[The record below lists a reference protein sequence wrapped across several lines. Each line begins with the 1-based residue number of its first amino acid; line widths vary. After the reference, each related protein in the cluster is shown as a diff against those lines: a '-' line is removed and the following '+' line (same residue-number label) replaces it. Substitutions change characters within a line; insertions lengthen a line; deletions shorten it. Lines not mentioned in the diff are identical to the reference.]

1 MRYLEDPSQ
10 AELFD
15 AFAFESILSPVA
27 YDKLRHGWQHLF
39 RCCILKLLPAKK
51 LGEHF
56 HPAMGR
62 PTKELYSMAGLL
74 FIMEFRDWT
83 HEEAADAYMFNVDL
97 QYALNLK
104 PEHQS
109 LCRRTLERYIA
120 LFRNDELAQEI
131 MHNVTAELVKR
142 LDLDVSKQR
151 LDSTHI
157 ESNMAKF
164 GRIRLMATTVRRF
177 LVQLKRHDEQGYGR
191 IREGVRQRYEAT
203 PQAIFG
209 WKKLDDDGV
218 NELRQSVAEDL
229 AYLIETFRHDN
240 SAAVRAA
247 YQMMV
252 KVFEQ
257 QCEVVGERVAVQ
269 KHPGGEIVCNP
280 SDPEATWDGHKGS
293 GYQVQLS
300 ETCGADNEVQLVVSA
315 IPETACQTDSAA
327 LADVI
332 DDLKTSGFKPS
343 ELLADTAYGGD
354 ENHSRCLAEGIDL
367 IAPTP
372 GKCPANQVDSD
383 HLTVAD
389 FTVEPGVKI
398 GPWGREIPDPKCVA
412 CPAGLTPVRSFYDDG
427 TKQIEI
433 LQFPAVCNA
442 CPLRHRCPTR
452 DASGWKIV
460 TIPLKQVRLINRR
473 RRERTEE
480 FQAKYR
486 KRSGIESTNSLLKR
500 VTGLGRL
507 RARGRNSVFM
517 SIYLKVAG
525 WNVLRAAAVRS
536 LIEKLTKTGQIA
548 RFAQRARILSRLG
561 AFQFIAPAA

>member
-1 MRYLEDPSQ
+1 LEDPRQ
-10 AELFD
+10 TELFD
-15 AFAFESILSPVA
+15 AFQAILSPLA
-27 YDKLRHGWQHLF
+27 YRRLRRGWQHLF
-39 RCCILKLLPAKK
+39 RCAILKLLPAKT

-62 PTKELYSMAGLL
+62 PTKELYSIAGLL

-83 HEEAADAYMFNVDL
+83 HEEAVDAYMFNVDL

-104 PEHQS
+104 PEKQS

-120 LFRNDELAQEI
+120 LFRNDDLARQV
-131 MHNVTAELVKR
+131 MHDVTAELVKL
-142 LDLDVSKQR
+142 LDLDISQQR

-164 GRIRLMATTVRRF
+164 GRIRLMATAIRQF
-177 LVQLKRHDEQGYGR
+177 LVQVKRHDEPSYGQ
-191 IREGVRQRYEAT
+191 IREGVRQRYETTAH
-203 PQAIFG
+203 AIFG

-218 NELRQSVAEDL
+218 KELRQSVAEDL
-229 AYLIETFRHDN
+229 AYLVEAFRGDLV
-240 SAAVRAA
+240 AEVRAA
-247 YQMMV
+247 YRMMV

-257 QCEVVGERVAVQ
+257 QCEVVEERVAVR
-269 KHPGGEIVCNP
+269 KHPGADIVCNP
-280 SDPEATWDGHKGS
+280 SDPQATWDGHKGS

-300 ETCGADNEVQLVVSA
+300 ETCSADNEVQLIVSA
-315 IPETACQTDSAA
+315 VPETACQTDSAA
-327 LADVI
+327 VAVVI
-332 DDLKTSGFKPS
+332 DDLNASGFKPS

-367 IAPTP
+367 ITPTP
-372 GKCPANQVDSD
+372 GKCPTHEVDPEW
-383 HLTVAD
+383 LTVAD

-412 CPAGLTPVRSFYDDG
+412 CPAGLEPHRSFYNVVLE
-427 TKQIEI
+427 QIDI

-442 CPLRHRCPTR
+442 CPLRDRCPTR
-452 DASGWKIV
+452 DANGWKVV

-480 FQAKYR
+480 FQEKYR

-500 VTGLGRL
+500 VTGLARL
-507 RARGRNSVFM
+507 RVRGKSSVYM
-517 SIYLKVAG
+517 TIYLKVAG
-525 WNVLRAAAVRS
+525 WNVLRAAAVRAVLEKMTNGDRIGQFVQWIRVFS
-536 LIEKLTKTGQIA
+536 LLN
-548 RFAQRARILSRLG
+548 
-561 AFQFIAPAA
+561 AFPHIVAAA

>member
-1 MRYLEDPSQ
+1 MRYMEDPRQ

-15 AFAFESILSPVA
+15 GFQSILSPLA
-27 YDKLRHGWQHLF
+27 YSKLQRGWQHLF
-39 RCCILKLLPAKK
+39 RCAILKLLPAKA

-56 HPAMGR
+56 HPEMGR

-83 HEEAADAYMFNVDL
+83 QEEAVDAYMFNVDL

-104 PEHQS
+104 PENQS
-109 LCRRTLERYIA
+109 LCRRTLERYIL

-131 MHNVTAELVKR
+131 MHDVTAELVKL

-164 GRIRLMATTVRRF
+164 GRIRLMATAVRRF
-177 LVQLKRHDEQGYGR
+177 LVQLKRHDEQSYGQ
-191 IREGVRQRYEAT
+191 IRESVRQRYEAT
-203 PQAIFG
+203 SHAIFG

-229 AYLIETFRHDN
+229 AYLVETFRQHN
-240 SAAVRAA
+240 SPAVHAA
-247 YQMMV
+247 YQKMA

-257 QCEVVGERVAVQ
+257 QCEVVENASPSASTQGEKSSAIPPIRR
-269 KHPGGEIVCNP
+269 PP
-280 SDPEATWDGHKGS
+280 WMATRDRGTRFSSRKRAA
-293 GYQVQLS
+293 
-300 ETCGADNEVQLVVSA
+300 ADNEVQLIVSA

-327 LADVI
+327 LPVVV
-332 DDLKTSGFKPS
+332 DDLKTNGFKPS

-367 IAPTP
+367 ITPTP
-372 GKCPANQVDSD
+372 GKCPGNQVDSEYF
-383 HLTVAD
+383 TVAD
-389 FTVEPGVKI
+389 FKIEPGVKI

-412 CPAGLTPVRSFYDDG
+412 CPAGLEPHRSYYDHG
-427 TKQIEI
+427 TEQINI

-442 CPLRHRCPTR
+442 CPLRDRCPTR
-452 DASGWKIV
+452 YANGWKIV

-480 FQAKYR
+480 FRGKYR

-507 RARGRNSVFM
+507 RVRGERSVFM

-536 LIEKLTKTGQIA
+536 VVEKLKKPGQTES
-548 RFAQRARILSRLG
+548 FANAA
-561 AFQFIAPAA
+561 AFFTC

>member
-1 MRYLEDPSQ
+1 M
-10 AELFD
+10 A
-15 AFAFESILSPVA
+15 APVS
-27 YDKLRHGWQHLF
+27 LRHPETATRQEVGGALY
-39 RCCILKLLPAKK
+39 PAI
-51 LGEHF
+51 
-56 HPAMGR
+56 GR

-104 PEHQS
+104 PENQS

-131 MHNVTAELVKR
+131 MHDVTAELVKL

-164 GRIRLMATTVRRF
+164 GRIRLMATAARRF
-177 LVQLKRHDEQGYGR
+177 LVQLKRHDEPGYSQ

-203 PQAIFG
+203 PKAIFG

-229 AYLIETFRHDN
+229 AYLVETFRHDIFP
-240 SAAVRAA
+240 AARAA

-257 QCEVVGERVAVQ
+257 QCEVVGERVAVR

-280 SDPEATWDGHKGS
+280 SDPEATLDGHKGS

-300 ETCGADNEVQLVVSA
+300 ETCGDDNEVQLIVAAV
-315 IPETACQTDSAA
+315 PETACQTDSAA
-327 LADVI
+327 LAVVI
-332 DDLKTSGFKPS
+332 DDLKSSEFKPT

-354 ENHSRCLAEGIDL
+354 ENHSRCLADGIDL
-367 IAPTP
+367 ITPTP
-372 GKCPANQVDSD
+372 GKCPAHQTDSER
-383 HLTVAD
+383 LTVAD

-412 CPAGLTPVRSFYDDG
+412 CPAGLPPVRSFYDHG
-427 TKQIEI
+427 TEQIEI
-433 LQFPAVCNA
+433 LQSPAVCNA
-442 CPLRHRCPTR
+442 CPLRDRCPTR

-460 TIPLKQVRLINRR
+460 TIPLKQIRLINRR

-480 FQAKYR
+480 FQGKYR

-507 RARGRNSVFM
+507 RVRGRASVFM

-536 LIEKLTKTGQIA
+536 VIEKLMNAGQTAAFAQWTRILNLLHAFPSIA
-548 RFAQRARILSRLG
+548 R
-561 AFQFIAPAA
+561 AA

>member
-1 MRYLEDPSQ
+1 
-10 AELFD
+10 
-15 AFAFESILSPVA
+15 
-27 YDKLRHGWQHLF
+27 
-39 RCCILKLLPAKK
+39 
-51 LGEHF
+51 
-56 HPAMGR
+56 
-62 PTKELYSMAGLL
+62 
-74 FIMEFRDWT
+74 
-83 HEEAADAYMFNVDL
+83 
-97 QYALNLK
+97 
-104 PEHQS
+104 
-109 LCRRTLERYIA
+109 
-120 LFRNDELAQEI
+120 
-131 MHNVTAELVKR
+131 MHDVTAELVKL
-142 LDLDVSKQR
+142 LDVDVSKQR

-164 GRIRLMATTVRRF
+164 GRIRLMATAARRF
-177 LVQLKRHDEQGYGR
+177 LVQVKRHDEQVYGQ

-229 AYLIETFRHDN
+229 AYLVETFRHDIFP
-240 SAAVRAA
+240 AARAA

-257 QCEVVGERVAVQ
+257 QCEVVGERVAVR

-300 ETCGADNEVQLVVSA
+300 ETCGADNEVQLIVSA

-327 LADVI
+327 LAVVI
-332 DDLKTSGFKPS
+332 EDLKASGFEPT

-354 ENHSRCLAEGIDL
+354 ENHSRCLDEGIDL
-367 IAPTP
+367 VTPTP
-372 GKCPANQVDSD
+372 GKCPAKQVDLE

-389 FTVEPGVKI
+389 FKVEPGVKI

-412 CPAGLTPVRSFYDDG
+412 CPAGLPPVRSFYDHG
-427 TKQIEI
+427 TEQIEI
-433 LQFPAVCNA
+433 LQFPVVCNA
-442 CPLRHRCPTR
+442 CPLRDRCPTR

-460 TIPLKQVRLINRR
+460 TIPLKQIRLINRR

-480 FQAKYR
+480 FQGKYR

-507 RARGRNSVFM
+507 RVRGRASVFM

-525 WNVLRAAAVRS
+525 WNVLRAAAARS
-536 LIEKLTKTGQIA
+536 VIEKLTNAGQTA
-548 RFAQRARILSRLG
+548 RFAQRIRILDLLN
-561 AFQFIAPAA
+561 AFPSIAVAA

>member
-1 MRYLEDPSQ
+1 VRHMEDPRQ
-10 AELFD
+10 TELFNS
-15 AFAFESILSPVA
+15 FESILSPVA
-27 YDKLRHGWQHLF
+27 YAKLRCGWQHLF
-39 RCCILKLLPAKK
+39 RCAILKLLPAKT

-83 HEEAADAYMFNVDL
+83 HEEAADAYMFNADL

-104 PEHQS
+104 PENQS
-109 LCRRTLERYIA
+109 LCRRTLERYIS
-120 LFRNDELAQEI
+120 LFRNDDLAQEI
-131 MHNVTAELVKR
+131 MHDVTAELVKL

-164 GRIRLMATTVRRF
+164 GRIRLMATAARRF
-177 LVQLKRHDEQGYGR
+177 LVQLKRHDEPGYGQ
-191 IREGVRQRYEAT
+191 IRESVRQRYEAT
-203 PQAIFG
+203 PHAIFG
-209 WKKLDDDGV
+209 WKKLVDDDV

-229 AYLIETFRHDN
+229 AYLVETFRQHN
-240 SAAVRAA
+240 LAGIRAA

-257 QCEVVGERVAVQ
+257 QCEVVEERVTIR

-280 SDPEATWDGHKGS
+280 SDPEATLDGHKGS

-300 ETCGADNEVQLVVSA
+300 ETCGADNEVQLIVSA

-327 LADVI
+327 LAVVI
-332 DDLKTSGFKPS
+332 DDLKASGFEPS

-354 ENHSRCLAEGIDL
+354 ENHSRCLARGIDL
-367 IAPTP
+367 ITPTP
-372 GKCPANQVDSD
+372 GKCPTRLLDSEQ
-383 HLTVAD
+383 LTVAD

-412 CPAGLTPVRSFYDDG
+412 CPAGFTPFRSFYDHG
-427 TKQIEI
+427 TQQIEI
-433 LQFPAVCNA
+433 LQLPAVCNA
-442 CPLRHRCPTR
+442 CPLRDRCPTR

-460 TIPLKQVRLINRR
+460 TISMKQVRLINRR

-480 FQAKYR
+480 FQGKYR

-500 VTGLGRL
+500 VTGLDRL
-507 RARGRNSVFM
+507 RVRGQKSVFM

-525 WNVLRAAAVRS
+525 WNVLRAATARS
-536 LIEKLTKTGQIA
+536 VIEKLEKSGKTA
-548 RFAQRARILSRLG
+548 SFAQFSGILSRLN
-561 AFQFIAPAA
+561 AFRSVAAAA

>member
-1 MRYLEDPSQ
+1 VRYLEDPRQ
-10 AELFD
+10 TELFD
-15 AFAFESILSPVA
+15 AFQSILSPVA
-27 YDKLRHGWQHLF
+27 YGKLQRGWQHLF
-39 RCCILKLLPAKK
+39 RCAILKLLPVKTLA
-51 LGEHF
+51 EHF

-74 FIMEFRDWT
+74 FVMEFRDWT

-104 PEHQS
+104 PENQS

-120 LFRNDELAQEI
+120 LFRDDELAQQI
-131 MHNVTAELVKR
+131 MHDVTAELVTL

-164 GRIRLMATTVRRF
+164 GRIRLMATAVRRF
-177 LVQLKRHDEQGYGR
+177 LVQLKRHDEYGYGQ

-203 PQAIFG
+203 PHAIFG
-209 WKKLDDDGV
+209 WKTLDDDGV

-229 AYLIETFRHDN
+229 AYLVETFRHDI
-240 SAAVRAA
+240 VPGPRAA
-247 YQMMV
+247 YQMMA

-257 QCEVVGERVAVQ
+257 QCEVVGERVAVR

-280 SDPEATWDGHKGS
+280 SDPEATLDGHKGS

-300 ETCGADNEVQLVVSA
+300 ETCSADNEVQLIVSA

-327 LADVI
+327 LAVVI
-332 DDLKTSGFKPS
+332 EDLKASGFEPT
-343 ELLADTAYGGD
+343 ELLADTAFGGD
-354 ENHSRCLAEGIDL
+354 ENHSHCLAEGIDL
-367 IAPTP
+367 ITPTP
-372 GKCPANQVDSD
+372 GKCPTHHVDSER
-383 HLTVAD
+383 LTVAD

-412 CPAGLTPVRSFYDDG
+412 CPAGFTPVRSFYNHA
-427 TKQIEI
+427 TEQIEI

-442 CPLRHRCPTR
+442 CPLRERCPTR

-460 TIPLKQVRLINRR
+460 TIPLKEVRLVNRR

-480 FQAKYR
+480 FRGKYR

-507 RARGRNSVFM
+507 RVRGRASVFM

-525 WNVLRAAAVRS
+525 WNVLRTAAVRS
-536 LIEKLTKTGQIA
+536 VVEKLTNPSQTA
-548 RFAQRARILSRLG
+548 RFGQQLGILNVRNTLPP
-561 AFQFIAPAA
+561 IAAAA

>member
-1 MRYLEDPSQ
+1 MRYMEDPLQ

-15 AFAFESILSPVA
+15 PFRAILSPLA
-27 YDKLRHGWQHLF
+27 YARLRSGWQHLF
-39 RCCILKLLPAKK
+39 RCTILKLLPAKA

-56 HPAMGR
+56 HPEMGR

-74 FIMEFRDWT
+74 FVMEFRDWT
-83 HEEAADAYMFNVDL
+83 HEEAADAYMFNADL

-104 PEHQS
+104 PEDQS

-131 MHNVTAELVKR
+131 MHDVTAELVKL

-164 GRIRLMATTVRRF
+164 GRIRLMATAVRRF
-177 LVQLKRHDEQGYGR
+177 LIQLKRHDEQGYSE

-218 NELRQSVAEDL
+218 NDLRQSVAEDL
-229 AYLIETFRHDN
+229 AYLVESFRHDHVLG
-240 SAAVRAA
+240 VRAA

-257 QCEVVGERVAVQ
+257 QCEVVAERVAVR

-280 SDPEATWDGHKGS
+280 SDPEATLDGHKGS
-293 GYQVQLS
+293 GYQVQLL
-300 ETCGADNEVQLVVSA
+300 ETCGADNAVQLIVSA

-327 LADVI
+327 LAVVI
-332 DDLKTSGFKPS
+332 EDLKASGFEPS

-367 IAPTP
+367 ITPTP
-372 GKCPANQVDSD
+372 GKCPENQVDSERF
-383 HLTVAD
+383 TVAD
-389 FTVEPGVKI
+389 FTLEPGVQI
-398 GPWGREIPDPKCVA
+398 GPWGREIPNPKCVA
-412 CPAGLTPVRSFYDDG
+412 CPAGIEPHRSFYDHG
-427 TKQIEI
+427 MEQIEI
-433 LQFPAVCNA
+433 LQFPEVCNA
-442 CPLRHRCPTR
+442 CPLRERCPTR

-460 TIPLKQVRLINRR
+460 TISLKQVRLINRR
-473 RRERTEE
+473 RRERTPE
-480 FQAKYR
+480 FQRKYR
-486 KRSGIESTNSLLKR
+486 NRSGIESTNSLLKR

-507 RARGRNSVFM
+507 RVRGQKSVFM

-536 LIEKLTKTGQIA
+536 VIEKLAKPGQTA
-548 RFAQRARILSRLG
+548 LFAGCSRILSLPVKSYP
-561 AFQFIAPAA
+561 ILAAA

>member
-1 MRYLEDPSQ
+1 MEDPCQ
-10 AELFD
+10 TELFD
-15 AFAFESILSPVA
+15 AFQLILSPVA
-27 YDKLRHGWQHLF
+27 YDKLQSGWHHLF
-39 RCCILKLLPAKK
+39 RCAILKLMPAKT

-56 HPAMGR
+56 HPTMGR
-62 PTKELYSMAGLL
+62 PTKELYSMAGLV

-104 PEHQS
+104 PENQS

-120 LFRNDELAQEI
+120 LFRDDELAQEI
-131 MHNVTAELVKR
+131 MHDVTAELVKL

-164 GRIRLMATTVRRF
+164 GRIRLMATAVRRF
-177 LVQLKRHDEQGYGR
+177 LVQVKRHDEQGYGQ
-191 IREGVRQRYEAT
+191 IRENVRHRYEAT

-229 AYLIETFRHDN
+229 AYLVDAFRN
-240 SAAVRAA
+240 NISSKTRAA
-247 YQMMV
+247 YEMMV

-257 QCEVVGERVAVQ
+257 QCEVVGERVAVR

-300 ETCGADNEVQLVVSA
+300 ETCGAENEVQLIVSA
-315 IPETACQTDSAA
+315 IPETACQTDSEA
-327 LADVI
+327 LAVVI
-332 DDLKTSGFKPS
+332 EDLKASGLKPS
-343 ELLADTAYGGD
+343 EMLADTAYGGD

-372 GKCPANQVDSD
+372 GKCPVKHVDSEC
-383 HLTVAD
+383 LTVAD

-398 GPWGREIPDPKCVA
+398 DPLGHEIPDPKCVA
-412 CPAGLTPVRSFYDDG
+412 CPAGLEPHRSFYNVVLE
-427 TKQIEI
+427 QIDI
-433 LQFPAVCNA
+433 LQYPAVCNA
-442 CPLRHRCPTR
+442 CPLRDRCPTR
-452 DASGWKIV
+452 DANGWKIV
-460 TIPLKQVRLINRR
+460 TIPLKQIRLINRR
-473 RRERTEE
+473 RHERTEE
-480 FQAKYR
+480 FQEKYR

-507 RARGRNSVFM
+507 GVRGRSSVFM

-525 WNVLRAAAVRS
+525 WNVLRAAAAPSVVKRLVKNGKNAPFS
-536 LIEKLTKTGQIA
+536 QRIRLHNLPNAFPRIA
-548 RFAQRARILSRLG
+548 
-561 AFQFIAPAA
+561 AAA

>member
-1 MRYLEDPSQ
+1 MEDPRQ
-10 AELFD
+10 AELFG

-27 YDKLRHGWQHLF
+27 YDKLQQGWQHLF
-39 RCCILKLLPAKK
+39 RCTILELLPAKK
-51 LGEHF
+51 LGDHF
-56 HPAMGR
+56 HPVMGR

-120 LFRNDELAQEI
+120 LFRSDELAQEI
-131 MHNVTAELVKR
+131 MHKVTAELVER
-142 LDLDVSKQR
+142 LDLDISKQR

-157 ESNMAKF
+157 ESNMARF
-164 GRIRLMATTVRRF
+164 GRIRLMATAVRRF
-177 LVQLKRHDEQGYGR
+177 MVQVKRHDEQGYGR
-191 IREGVRQRYEAT
+191 IREGIRQRYEAT

-218 NELRQSVAEDL
+218 NELRQSIAEDL
-229 AYLIETFRHDN
+229 AYLVEAFRDGSVPGVH
-240 SAAVRAA
+240 AA

-252 KVFEQ
+252 KVFQQ
-257 QCEVVGERVAVQ
+257 QCEVVGERVAIR
-269 KHPGGEIVCNP
+269 KHPGGEIICNP
-280 SDPEATWDGHKGS
+280 SDPEATLDGHKGS

-300 ETCGADNEVQLVVSA
+300 ETCSADNEVQLIVSA

-327 LADVI
+327 LPVVI
-332 DDLKTSGFKPS
+332 EDLKASRFQPT
-343 ELLADTAYGGD
+343 ELAADTAYGGD
-354 ENHSRCLAEGIDL
+354 ENHSHCLAEGIDL
-367 IAPTP
+367 ITPTP
-372 GKCPANQVDSD
+372 GKCPTRQVDSEQ
-383 HLTVAD
+383 LTVAD
-389 FTVEPGVKI
+389 FTVEPGVKM

-412 CPAGLTPVRSFYDDG
+412 CPAGLPPVRSFYDHG
-427 TKQIEI
+427 TEQIEI

-442 CPLRHRCPTR
+442 CPLRDRCPTR

-460 TIPLKQVRLINRR
+460 TISLKQVRLINRR
-473 RRERTEE
+473 RRERTDE
-480 FQAKYR
+480 FQVKYR

-507 RARGRNSVFM
+507 RVRGRDAVFM

-536 LIEKLTKTGQIA
+536 LIEKLRKTGQIA
-548 RFAQRARILSRLG
+548 RFAQWSCILNRSG
-561 AFQFIAPAA
+561 AFRSIASAA

>member
-1 MRYLEDPSQ
+1 VRYMEDPRQ

-15 AFAFESILSPVA
+15 GFQSILSPLA
-27 YDKLRHGWQHLF
+27 YSRLQHGWQHLF
-39 RCCILKLLPAKK
+39 RCAILKLLPAKA

-83 HEEAADAYMFNVDL
+83 HEQATDAYMFNVDL

-104 PEHQS
+104 PENQS
-109 LCRRTLERYIA
+109 LCRRTLERYIL
-120 LFRNDELAQEI
+120 LFRQDELAQEV
-131 MHNVTAELVKR
+131 MHDVTAELVKL

-164 GRIRLMATTVRRF
+164 GRIRLMATAVRRF
-177 LVQLKRHDEQGYGR
+177 LVQLKRYDEQSYSQ
-191 IREGVRQRYEAT
+191 ISEGFRKRYEAA

-209 WKKLDDDGV
+209 WNKLDDDGV
-218 NELRQSVAEDL
+218 NELRQGIAEDL
-229 AYLIETFRHDN
+229 AYLVETFRRDN
-240 SAAVRAA
+240 VPRVRAA

-252 KVFEQ
+252 KIFEQ
-257 QCEVVGERVAVQ
+257 QCEVVGERVAVR

-280 SDPEATWDGHKGS
+280 SDPEATLDGHKGS

-300 ETCGADNEVQLVVSA
+300 ETCGADNEVQLIVSA

-327 LADVI
+327 LAVVI

-354 ENHSRCLAEGIDL
+354 ENHSRCLAEEIDL
-367 IAPTP
+367 ITPTP
-372 GKCPANQVDSD
+372 GKCPANQVDSERF
-383 HLTVAD
+383 TVAD
-389 FTVEPGVKI
+389 FTVEPGVKT
-398 GPWGREIPDPKCVA
+398 GPWGREIPDPQCVA
-412 CPAGLTPVRSFYDDG
+412 CPAGLEPVRSFYDDS
-427 TKQIEI
+427 TQQIEI
-433 LQFPAVCNA
+433 LQFPVVCNA
-442 CPLRHRCPTR
+442 CPLRDRCPTR

-460 TIPLKQVRLINRR
+460 TISLKQVRLINRR

-480 FQAKYR
+480 FQGKYR
-486 KRSGIESTNSLLKR
+486 KRSGIESTNSLVKR
-500 VTGLGRL
+500 VTGLARL
-507 RARGRNSVFM
+507 RVRGRKSVFM

-536 LIEKLTKTGQIA
+536 LIKKLKKSGETA
-548 RFAQRARILSRLG
+548 SFAQCSGILNLSTHVQPV
-561 AFQFIAPAA
+561 ATAA

>member
-1 MRYLEDPSQ
+1 VRYMEDPRQ

-15 AFAFESILSPVA
+15 GFQSILSPLA
-27 YDKLRHGWQHLF
+27 YSKLQCGWQHLF
-39 RCCILKLLPAKK
+39 RCAILKLLPAKT

-56 HPAMGR
+56 DPAMGR

-83 HEEAADAYMFNVDL
+83 HEEAVDAYMFNVDL

-104 PEHQS
+104 PENQS
-109 LCRRTLERYIA
+109 LCRRTLERYIL
-120 LFRNDELAQEI
+120 LFRKDELAQEI
-131 MHNVTAELVKR
+131 MHDVTAELVKL

-164 GRIRLMATTVRRF
+164 GRIRLMATAVRRF
-177 LVQLKRHDEQGYGR
+177 LVQLKRHDEQSYGQ
-191 IREGVRQRYEAT
+191 IRENVRQRYEVT
-203 PQAIFG
+203 SFAIFG

-218 NELRQSVAEDL
+218 NDLRQSVAEDL
-229 AYLIETFRHDN
+229 AYLVETFRHHN
-240 SAAVRAA
+240 SPAVHAA
-247 YQMMV
+247 YQKMA
-252 KVFEQ
+252 KVLEQ
-257 QCEVVGERVAVQ
+257 QCEVVGERVAVR

-280 SDPEATWDGHKGS
+280 SDPEATLDGHKGS

-300 ETCGADNEVQLVVSA
+300 ETCGADNEVQLIVSA

-327 LADVI
+327 LPVVV
-332 DDLKTSGFKPS
+332 DDLKTNGFKPS

-367 IAPTP
+367 ITPTP
-372 GKCPANQVDSD
+372 GKCPDNQVDSE
-383 HLTVAD
+383 HFTVAD
-389 FTVEPGVKI
+389 FKIEPGVKI

-412 CPAGLTPVRSFYDDG
+412 CPAGLEPVRSFYDDG

-442 CPLRHRCPTR
+442 CPLRDRCPTR

-473 RRERTEE
+473 RREHTEE
-480 FQAKYR
+480 FQGKYR

-507 RARGRNSVFM
+507 RVRGQRSVFM

-536 LIEKLTKTGQIA
+536 VVEKLKKSGQTA
-548 RFAQRARILSRLG
+548 SFAQCSRTINLLKG
-561 AFQFIAPAA
+561 VRPVAAAA

>member
-1 MRYLEDPSQ
+1 VRYMEDPRQ
-10 AELFD
+10 TELFD
-15 AFAFESILSPVA
+15 TFQSILSPVA
-27 YDKLRHGWQHLF
+27 YGKLQRGWQHLF
-39 RCCILKLLPAKK
+39 RCAILKLLPAKK

-56 HPAMGR
+56 HPAIGR
-62 PTKELYSMAGLL
+62 PTKELYSLAGLL

-104 PEHQS
+104 PENQS
-109 LCRRTLERYIA
+109 LCRRTLERYIS
-120 LFRNDELAQEI
+120 LFRDDELAQEI
-131 MHNVTAELVKR
+131 MHDVTAELVKL

-164 GRIRLMATTVRRF
+164 GRIRLMATAARRF
-177 LVQLKRHDEQGYGR
+177 LVQLKRHDEQVYGQ

-229 AYLIETFRHDN
+229 AYLVEAFRHN
-240 SAAVRAA
+240 NLPGIRAA

-252 KVFEQ
+252 KVFQQ
-257 QCEVVGERVAVQ
+257 QCEVVGERVAVR

-300 ETCGADNEVQLVVSA
+300 ETCGADNKVQLIVSA

-327 LADVI
+327 LAVVI
-332 DDLKTSGFKPS
+332 EDLKASGFEPT

-354 ENHSRCLAEGIDL
+354 ENHSRCLDEGIDL
-367 IAPTP
+367 ITPTP
-372 GKCPANQVDSD
+372 GKCPD
-383 HLTVAD
+383 HHTNSERLTVAD

-398 GPWGREIPDPKCVA
+398 GPWGREIPNPKCVA
-412 CPAGLTPVRSFYDDG
+412 CPAGQEPHRSFYNHASE
-427 TKQIEI
+427 QIEI
-433 LQFPAVCNA
+433 LQFPEVCNA
-442 CPLRHRCPTR
+442 CPLQERCPVR

-460 TIPLKQVRLINRR
+460 TIPLKQVRLVNRR

-480 FQAKYR
+480 FQGKYR
-486 KRSGIESTNSLLKR
+486 KRSGIESTNSLVKR

-507 RARGRNSVFM
+507 RVRGKKSVFM

-525 WNVLRAAAVRS
+525 WNVLRAATARS
-536 LIEKLTKTGQIA
+536 VIEKLKKSGKTA
-548 RFAQRARILSRLG
+548 SFAQSSGILNLLN
-561 AFQFIAPAA
+561 AFRSVAAAA